1 MEKVQCYFLNKD
13 DAILFVRDDAI
24 TFVVEEAD
32 LELDCSFPID
42 TQKPISKGMK
52 IGFYDIDDKLVFYE
66 IRTVEEDAIS
76 MTTAIYAEHA
86 LIPEMLED
94 PITDIRA
101 SAATAS
107 EALAAVLSGTRW
119 QVRNSIDTQRASCRF
134 WYINRWEALKLIREK
149 WQIAFSFS
157 WEINGSEI
165 VSRYVDIISKEPVN
179 RGKRFDTLKDIS
191 ALKVH
196 YDDTET
202 CTALYGRGA
211 DEKTDTKD
219 QDEQGN
225 TYDHKI
231 SFASVVWSTQS
242 GDPANKPSGQQYVED
257 VQATAIYG
265 RSGRMRA
272 RFIDFS
278 NCTDPAELLR
288 LTWNALQLVNKP
300 KVTIKATVA
309 DLEKIWG
316 YKHEAVRLND
326 WGLVIADSTMT
337 QIETTVVDVKRDYIN
352 PQQTKI
358 TLGNKVITISD
369 IQAEYQ
375 AHTRKVEEE
384 ARRAGGAASAASEK
398 IDQTQQELRLEF
410 AGAQSAIYS
419 SLYMTAEELEIEFTS
434 GISDLHSQI
443 HVTAEELKTEFQKSE
458 SKIYS
463 SIRQTAEDLQV
474 EFGSVDSDLYSTI
487 HASAEALQTEFH
499 KSNSA
504 IYSTILQT
512 AQTLETEFGD
522 AVSDLHS
529 SISQTAESIQT
540 ELHTAQSAIYSYVVQ
555 TAEGM
560 EAEFGNSLSGAYAY
574 IAASADEIKTELHT
588 SQSSVYSSIRQTAEG
603 LQTEFGNTVSGVYAS
618 ISASASEL
626 KTEFSKADSKIY
638 GAIKTSADGIKAEFG
653 NALSGVY
660 SSISASADEIKSE
673 LHTSESSIYSEISQ
687 TASGVRMEFGNALSG
702 VYSSISSTASSLQSE
717 FHSADSSIYSKITQ
731 TKNTIET
738 ELHSTESSLR
748 SSIKQEAD
756 RISLVVEGTG
766 TGASVKSAA
775 IVGAITNS
783 GGYLTSSIKIDAD
796 QVFIGNETSTTV
808 IAGKCSLA
816 DVTADYIAG
825 KIATLSTLSVGAIS
839 ATGNIVSSGGV
850 VMAPYIYLGTTGST
864 KNVAN
869 AIWALRITQDGDTYK
884 LQSQSFGSSS
894 WSDVGTFSRA
904 TDLTGAWASGKFT
917 VNASPQGD
925 SYWTEIVQGSAT
937 RDGNAYTVPIVASD
951 SGSGGN
957 TYATGRSVYVDA
969 SQVYT
974 DGYDDGWDEARAKV
988 VPPAQAASG
997 EVTSF
1002 TFKAPSATK
1011 DEQQTYTFS
1020 IQKGAT
1026 PSGSGYASVALSGT
1040 VVGRISIGDWY
1051 TSGYNDGKPVSGT
1064 AGGRTSGVSALV
1076 HDFTITK
1083 GDGTTATLQINVSN
1097 IYATARTGYT
1107 YGTFTPASVT
1117 LQGSQDSVYVEASS
1131 GGTDYYQAD
1140 TAKTYYEAGTAE
1152 TYYDGDGGSFTVQG
1166 ESEVVYPGNGTSG
1179 YLRGSTVTVT
1189 KQGSS
1194 VSVHTL
1200 GTVHYYVRHASS
1212 ETPTTAWYTRQSS
1225 RPSSGQYNVE
1235 YQDGGSSTYY
1245 NAGSDVTY
1253 YKGDGSYVYG
1263 RGSSMTRYK
1272 AGTVTKY
1279 DRGNAVSVMPVGSS
1293 VSVTPVKA
1301 STKKNLLSTIRY
1313 KAGSTVTDTYYTKS

>member
-13 DAILFVRDDAI
+13 DDILFVRDDAI
-24 TFVVEEAD
+24 TFVAEEAD

-107 EALAAVLSGTRW
+107 EALSAVLSGTRW

-149 WQIAFSFS
+149 WQVAFSFS

-165 VSRYVDIISKEPVN
+165 VSRYVDIISKEPIN

-191 ALKVH
+191 SLKVH

-211 DEKTDTKD
+211 DEKTDEKD

-257 VQATAIYG
+257 VQATALYG

-272 RFIDFS
+272 QFIDFS

-419 SLYMTAEELEIEFTS
+419 SLYMTAEELEIEFTN

-529 SISQTAESIQT
+529 SISQTAESIR
-540 ELHTAQSAIYSYVVQ
+540 
-555 TAEGM
+555 
-560 EAEFGNSLSGAYAY
+560 
-574 IAASADEIKTELHT
+574 TELHT

-653 NALSGVY
+653 NALSGAY

-702 VYSSISSTASSLQSE
+702 VYSSISSTASSLESE
-717 FHSADSSIYSKITQ
+717 FHSADSSIYSKISQ
-731 TKNTIET
+731 TKSTIET
-738 ELHSTESSLR
+738 EIHSTESSLR
-748 SSIKQEAD
+748 SAIKQEAD

-766 TGASVKSAA
+766 ANAKVKKAA
-775 IVGAITNS
+775 IVAAVKDSN
-783 GGYLTSSIKIDAD
+783 GYLESTIKIDAD
-796 QVFIGNETSTTV
+796 KVYIGSEKSTTV
-808 IAGKCSLA
+808 IAGKCTLD
-816 DVTADYIAG
+816 DVTADYIGG
-825 KIATLSTLSVGAIS
+825 KIATLSTLNGIAGSF
-839 ATGNIVSSGGV
+839 TGNVSCSGLLAGQVYVGSGSGYRNISNPVMSV
-850 VMAPYIYLGTTGST
+850 VLTGPVDNVYTLTST
-864 KNVAN
+864 KS
-869 AIWALRITQDGDTYK
+869 DGTY
-884 LQSQSFGSSS
+884 SSYP
-894 WSDVGTFSRA
+894 FSRA
-904 TDLTGAWASGKFT
+904 TSLSGLWSGRNYT
-917 VNASPQGD
+917 VTADPQGN
-925 SYWTEIVQGSAT
+925 TKTGIVYNGLVPTGTVSKNGKNVKKT
-937 RDGNAYTVPIVASD
+937 FIVYSDDGNGDAD
-951 SGSGGN
+951 SIIMQHEVSI
-957 TYATGRSVYVDA
+957 DA
-969 SQVYT
+969 SSVYT
-974 DGYDDGWDEARAKV
+974 DGWDAARAKV
-988 VPPAQAASG
+988 VSPSAG
-997 EVTSF
+997 TGTSF
-1002 TFKAPSATK
+1002 DVKVPSATEG
-1011 DEQQTYTFS
+1011 EQQTFTFT

-1026 PSGSGYASVALSGT
+1026 PASSGYASVALSGT
-1040 VVGRISIGDWY
+1040 VVGRIAIGDWY
-1051 TSGYNDGKPVSGT
+1051 TAGYNDGKPVSGT

-1083 GDGTTATLQINVSN
+1083 GDGTTATLQINVSD
-1097 IYATARTGYT
+1097 IYATARNGYT
-1107 YGTFTPASVT
+1107 YGTFTPATVT
-1117 LQGSQDSVYVEASS
+1117 TQGTAHADITPIGTEYHYTYTHLYKAGSS
-1131 GGTDYYQAD
+1131 NTYYQAGSS
-1140 TAKTYYEAGTAE
+1140 KTYYNYGGTYSGYA
-1152 TYYDGDGGSFTVQG
+1152 GDGGYIVGRGDSVSVTPCGNAVKFKRHTK
-1166 ESEVVYPGNGTSG
+1166 SEVPTGTWYSINSSDYDLTYYVGGSSTTYYKGNGVSG
-1179 YLRGSTVTVT
+1179 YLRGSSISGY

-1194 VSVHTL
+1194 V
-1200 GTVHYYVRHASS
+1200 TVTEQGSAVTVT
-1212 ETPTTAWYTRQSS
+1212 EQ
-1225 RPSSGQYNVE
+1225 
-1235 YQDGGSSTYY
+1235 GSSQYAYVSDSDGSVVRYAAGTKVTGLY
-1245 NAGSDVTY
+1245 NAGTE
-1253 YKGDGSYVYG
+1253 
-1263 RGSSMTRYK
+1263 
-1272 AGTVTKY
+1272 
-1279 DRGNAVSVMPVGSS
+1279 VS
-1293 VSVTPVKA
+1293 
-1301 STKKNLLSTIRY
+1301 N
-1313 KAGSTVTDTYYTKS
+1313 TYYTKS

>member
-107 EALAAVLSGTRW
+107 EALSAVLSGTRW
-119 QVRNSIDTQRASCRF
+119 QVRNSIDTQRVSCRF

-149 WQIAFSFS
+149 WQIALSFS
-157 WEINGSEI
+157 WEIDGSQI
-165 VSRYVDIISKEPVN
+165 VSRYVDVISKEPIN

-211 DEKTDTKD
+211 DEKTDEKD

-272 RFIDFS
+272 QFIDFS

-419 SLYMTAEELEIEFTS
+419 FLYMTAEELEIEFTN

-443 HVTAEELKTEFQKSE
+443 HVTAEELKTE
-458 SKIYS
+458 
-463 SIRQTAEDLQV
+463 
-474 EFGSVDSDLYSTI
+474 
-487 HASAEALQTEFH
+487 
-499 KSNSA
+499 
-504 IYSTILQT
+504 
-512 AQTLETEFGD
+512 
-522 AVSDLHS
+522 
-529 SISQTAESIQT
+529 
-540 ELHTAQSAIYSYVVQ
+540 
-555 TAEGM
+555 
-560 EAEFGNSLSGAYAY
+560 
-574 IAASADEIKTELHT
+574 LHT
-588 SQSSVYSSIRQTAEG
+588 SQSSIYSSIQQTAEG

-702 VYSSISSTASSLQSE
+702 VYSSISSTASSLESE
-717 FHSADSSIYSKITQ
+717 FHSADSSIYSKISQ
-731 TKNTIET
+731 TKSTIET
-738 ELHSTESSLR
+738 EIHSTESSLR
-748 SSIKQEAD
+748 SAIKQEAD

-766 TGASVKSAA
+766 ANAKVKKAA
-775 IVGAITNS
+775 IVAAVKDSN
-783 GGYLTSSIKIDAD
+783 GYLESTIKIDAD
-796 QVFIGNETSTTV
+796 KVYIGSEKSTTV
-808 IAGKCSLA
+808 IAGKCALD
-816 DVTADYIAG
+816 DVTADYIGG
-825 KIATLSTLSVGAIS
+825 KIATLSVLRATVLQVDSIGASGAIS
-839 ATGNIVSSGGV
+839 SSGAITGATITASNNMFIDDV
-850 VMAPYIYLGTTGST
+850 AVGAAVYNVRISGPTNNVYTLQKQTITGSGW
-864 KNVAN
+864 V
-869 AIWALRITQDGDTYK
+869 DC
-884 LQSQSFGSSS
+884 
-894 WSDVGTFSRA
+894 GTFSRA
-904 TDLTGAWASGKFT
+904 TSLSGSWSGRNYT
-917 VNASPQGD
+917 VTATPQGD
-925 SYWTEIVQGSAT
+925 TKTGIVYNGLVPTGSVT
-937 RDGNAYTVPIVASD
+937 KSGKNVKKTFIVYSDDGNGDAD
-951 SGSGGN
+951 SIIMQHEVSI
-957 TYATGRSVYVDA
+957 DA
-969 SQVYT
+969 SSVYT
-974 DGYDDGWDEARAKV
+974 DGWDAARAKV
-988 VPPAQAASG
+988 VPPSAG
-997 EVTSF
+997 TDTSF
-1002 TFKAPSATK
+1002 TVKVPSETEG
-1011 DEQQTYTFS
+1011 EQQTYTFT
-1020 IQKGAT
+1020 IQKGQT
-1026 PSGSGYASVALSGT
+1026 PGSSGYASVSLSGT
-1040 VVGRISIGDWY
+1040 VVGRIAIGNWY
-1051 TSGYNDGKPVSGT
+1051 TAGYNDGKPVSGT

-1083 GDGTTATLQINVSN
+1083 GDGTTATLQINVSD
-1097 IYATARTGYT
+1097 IYATARSGYT
-1107 YGTFTPASVT
+1107 YGTFTRTALT
-1117 LQGSQDSVYVEASS
+1117 LRGSRISNAYHTVST
-1131 GGTDYYQAD
+1131 GGTVYYLPSSSEYVYDAGSYVVGRGTKETIKKGGNNVYFKRHGKSETPSKNFYTIETSSNYD
-1140 TAKTYYEAGTAE
+1140 IMYFVASNSNYSTYP
-1152 TYYDGDGGSFTVQG
+1152 GDGL
-1166 ESEVVYPGNGTSG
+1166 SG
-1179 YLRGSTVTVT
+1179 YLVTNGRSLIPVNTGSYLRL
-1189 KQGSS
+1189 SS
-1194 VSVHTL
+1194 VTAYESGDSYTSDNSP
-1200 GTVHYYVRHASS
+1200 YY
-1212 ETPTTAWYTRQSS
+1212 
-1225 RPSSGQYNVE
+1225 
-1235 YQDGGSSTYY
+1235 
-1245 NAGSDVTY
+1245 
-1253 YKGDGSYVYG
+1253 
-1263 RGSSMTRYK
+1263 
-1272 AGTVTKY
+1272 
-1279 DRGNAVSVMPVGSS
+1279 
-1293 VSVTPVKA
+1293 
-1301 STKKNLLSTIRY
+1301 I
-1313 KAGSTVTDTYYTKS
+1313 KS

>member
-107 EALAAVLSGTRW
+107 EALSAVLSGTRW
-119 QVRNSIDTQRASCRF
+119 QVRNFIDTQRASCRF

-149 WQIAFSFS
+149 WQVAFSFS

-165 VSRYVDIISKEPVN
+165 VSRYVDIISKEPIN

-191 ALKVH
+191 SLKVH

-211 DEKTDTKD
+211 DEKTDEKD

-257 VQATAIYG
+257 VQATALYG

-272 RFIDFS
+272 QFIEFS

-419 SLYMTAEELEIEFTS
+419 SLYMTAEELEIEFTN

-529 SISQTAESIQT
+529 SISQTAESIR
-540 ELHTAQSAIYSYVVQ
+540 
-555 TAEGM
+555 
-560 EAEFGNSLSGAYAY
+560 
-574 IAASADEIKTELHT
+574 TELHT

-702 VYSSISSTASSLQSE
+702 VYSSISSTASSLESE
-717 FHSADSSIYSKITQ
+717 FHSADSSIYSKISQ
-731 TKNTIET
+731 TKSTIET
-738 ELHSTESSLR
+738 EIHSTESSLR
-748 SSIKQEAD
+748 SAIKQEAD

-766 TGASVKSAA
+766 ANAKVKKAA
-775 IVGAITNS
+775 IVAAVKDSN
-783 GGYLTSSIKIDAD
+783 GYLESTIKIDAD
-796 QVFIGNETSTTV
+796 KVYIGSEKSTTV
-808 IAGKCSLA
+808 IAGKCTLD
-816 DVTADYIAG
+816 DVTADYIGG
-825 KIATLSTLSVGAIS
+825 KIATLSTLNGIAGSF
-839 ATGNIVSSGGV
+839 TGNVSCSGLLAGQVYVGSGSGYRNISNPVMSV
-850 VMAPYIYLGTTGST
+850 VLTGPVDNVYTLTST
-864 KNVAN
+864 KS
-869 AIWALRITQDGDTYK
+869 DGTY
-884 LQSQSFGSSS
+884 SSYP
-894 WSDVGTFSRA
+894 FSRA
-904 TDLTGAWASGKFT
+904 TSLSGSWSGRNYT
-917 VNASPQGD
+917 VTADPQGN
-925 SYWTEIVQGSAT
+925 TKTGIVYNGLVPTGTVSKNGKNVKKT
-937 RDGNAYTVPIVASD
+937 FIVYSDDGNGDAD
-951 SGSGGN
+951 SIIMQHEVSI
-957 TYATGRSVYVDA
+957 DA
-969 SQVYT
+969 SSVYT
-974 DGYDDGWDEARAKV
+974 DGWDAARAKV
-988 VPPAQAASG
+988 VSPSAG
-997 EVTSF
+997 TGTSF
-1002 TFKAPSATK
+1002 DVKVPSATEG
-1011 DEQQTYTFS
+1011 EQQTFTFT

-1026 PSGSGYASVALSGT
+1026 PASSGYASVALSGT
-1040 VVGRISIGDWY
+1040 VVGRIAIGDWY
-1051 TSGYNDGKPVSGT
+1051 TAGYNDGKPVSGT

-1083 GDGTTATLQINVSN
+1083 GDGTTATLQINVSD
-1097 IYATARTGYT
+1097 IYATARSGYT
-1107 YGTFTPASVT
+1107 KGTFTQATVT
-1117 LQGSQDSVYVEASS
+1117 PQGNQDNVFVEASS
-1131 GGTDYYQAD
+1131 GGYDYYQAD
-1140 TAKTYYEAGTAE
+1140 AQATYYEAGDDE
-1152 TYYDGDGGSFTVQG
+1152 TYYEGNGGSFTVQG

-1263 RGSSMTRYK
+1263 RGTAMTRYK

-1279 DRGNAVSVMPVGSS
+1279 ARGDTVSVTKLGNAVSV
-1293 VSVTPVKA
+1293 TPIKT
-1301 STKKNLLSTIRY
+1301 STKKHLLSTVRY
-1313 KAGSTVTDTYYTKS
+1313 KAGTPDSTTYYTKS

>member
-1 MEKVQCYFLNKD
+1 MEKVQCYFLDKD
-13 DAILFVRDDAI
+13 DAILFVRDDAVS
-24 TFVVEEAD
+24 FVVEEAD
-32 LELDCSFPID
+32 LELNCSFPID

-101 SAATAS
+101 SAVTAS

-119 QVRNSIDTQRASCRF
+119 QVRNAIETDRASCRF

-149 WQIAFSFS
+149 WKVAFSFS
-157 WEINGSEI
+157 WEIDGSQI
-165 VSRYVDIISKEPVN
+165 VSRYVDIISKEPIN

-211 DEKTDTKD
+211 DEKTDEKD

-384 ARRAGGAASAASEK
+384 ARRAGGAASAASDK
-398 IDQTQQELRLEF
+398 IDQTEQQLLLEF

-419 SLYMTAEELEIEFTS
+419 SLFMTADELRIEFID
-434 GISDLHSQI
+434 GVSDLHSLI
-443 HVTAEELKTEFQKSE
+443 HVTAEELYTEFQKSE

-463 SIRQTAEDLQV
+463 SIRQTAEDLQI
-474 EFGSVDSDLYSTI
+474 EFGSTASDLYSNI
-487 HASAEALQTEFH
+487 LISAESLQTEFH
-499 KSNSA
+499 TAQSA
-504 IYSTILQT
+504 IYSTIVQT
-512 AQTLETEFGD
+512 ADTLETEFGS

-560 EAEFGNSLSGAYAY
+560 EAEFGNSMSGAYAY
-574 IAASADEIKTELHT
+574 IAASADEIRTELHT
-588 SQSSVYSSIRQTAEG
+588 SQSSVYSSIQQTAEG

-638 GAIKTSADGIKAEFG
+638 GAIKTSADGITAEFG

-717 FHSADSSIYSKITQ
+717 FYSADSSIYSKITQ

-766 TGASVKSAA
+766 ANAKVKKAA
-775 IVGAITNS
+775 IVAAVKDSN
-783 GGYLTSSIKIDAD
+783 GYLESTIKIDAD
-796 QVFIGNETSTTV
+796 KVYIGSEKSTTV
-808 IAGKCSLA
+808 IAGKCTLD
-816 DVTADYIAG
+816 DVTADYIGG
-825 KIATLSTLSVGAIS
+825 KIATLSTLNGIAGSF
-839 ATGNIVSSGGV
+839 TGNVSCSGLLAGQVYVGSGSGYRNISNPVMSV
-850 VMAPYIYLGTTGST
+850 VLTGPVDNVYTLTSTRSDGT
-864 KNVAN
+864 
-869 AIWALRITQDGDTYK
+869 Y
-884 LQSQSFGSSS
+884 SSYP
-894 WSDVGTFSRA
+894 FSRA
-904 TDLTGAWASGKFT
+904 TTLTGAWSSGKFT

-988 VPPAQAASG
+988 DPPAQAASG

-1026 PSGSGYASVALSGT
+1026 PSASGYASVTLSGT
-1040 VVGRISIGDWY
+1040 VVGRISIGNWY

-1083 GDGTTATLQINVSN
+1083 GDGTTATLQINVSD
-1097 IYATARTGYT
+1097 IYATARNGYT
-1107 YGTFTPASVT
+1107 YGTFTPATVT
-1117 LQGSQDSVYVEASS
+1117 TQGTAHADITPIGTEYHYTYTHLYKAGSS
-1131 GGTDYYQAD
+1131 NTYYQAGSN
-1140 TAKTYYEAGTAE
+1140 KTYYNYGGTYSGYA
-1152 TYYDGDGGSFTVQG
+1152 GDGGYIVGRGDSVSVTPCGNAVRFKRHTS
-1166 ESEVVYPGNGTSG
+1166 SETPTGTWYSIVSSNYDLTYYVGGSSTTYYKGNGVSG
-1179 YLRGSTVTVT
+1179 YLRGNSISGY

-1194 VSVHTL
+1194 VTVTEQGSAVTVTEQGSSQYAYVSDSD
-1200 GTVHYYVRHASS
+1200 GTVVRYAAG
-1212 ETPTTAWYTRQSS
+1212 TKVT
-1225 RPSSGQYNVE
+1225 GL
-1235 YQDGGSSTYY
+1235 Y
-1245 NAGSDVTY
+1245 NAGTE
-1253 YKGDGSYVYG
+1253 
-1263 RGSSMTRYK
+1263 
-1272 AGTVTKY
+1272 
-1279 DRGNAVSVMPVGSS
+1279 VS
-1293 VSVTPVKA
+1293 
-1301 STKKNLLSTIRY
+1301 N
-1313 KAGSTVTDTYYTKS
+1313 TYYTKS

>member
-13 DAILFVRDDAI
+13 DAILFVRDDAVS
-24 TFVVEEAD
+24 FVVEEAD

-42 TQKPISKGMK
+42 TQKPIRKGMK

-107 EALAAVLSGTRW
+107 EALSAVLSGTRW

-149 WQIAFSFS
+149 WNVAFSFS
-157 WEINGSEI
+157 WEIDGSQI
-165 VSRYVDIISKEPVN
+165 VSRYVDIISKEPIN

-191 ALKVH
+191 ALKVA

-211 DEKTDTKD
+211 DEKTDEKD

-257 VQATAIYG
+257 VQATALYG

-272 RFIDFS
+272 QFIEFS

-288 LTWNALQLVNKP
+288 LTWNALQLVNKS

-419 SLYMTAEELEIEFTS
+419 SLYMTAEELEIEFTN

-529 SISQTAESIQT
+529 SISQTAESIR
-540 ELHTAQSAIYSYVVQ
+540 
-555 TAEGM
+555 
-560 EAEFGNSLSGAYAY
+560 
-574 IAASADEIKTELHT
+574 TELHT

-702 VYSSISSTASSLQSE
+702 VYSSISSTASSLESE
-717 FHSADSSIYSKITQ
+717 FHSADSSIYSKISQ
-731 TKNTIET
+731 TKSTIET
-738 ELHSTESSLR
+738 EIHSTESSLR
-748 SSIKQEAD
+748 SAIKQEAD

-766 TGASVKSAA
+766 ANAKVKKAA
-775 IVGAITNS
+775 IVAAVKDSN
-783 GGYLTSSIKIDAD
+783 GYLESTIKIDAD
-796 QVFIGNETSTTV
+796 KVYIGSEKSTTV
-808 IAGKCSLA
+808 IAGKCTLD
-816 DVTADYIAG
+816 DVTADYIGG
-825 KIATLSTLSVGAIS
+825 KIATLSTLNGIAGSF
-839 ATGNIVSSGGV
+839 TGNVSCSGLLAGQVYVGSGSGYRNISNPVMSV
-850 VMAPYIYLGTTGST
+850 VLTGPVDNVYTLTST
-864 KNVAN
+864 KS
-869 AIWALRITQDGDTYK
+869 DGTY
-884 LQSQSFGSSS
+884 SSYP
-894 WSDVGTFSRA
+894 FSRA
-904 TDLTGAWASGKFT
+904 TSLSGSWSGRNYT
-917 VNASPQGD
+917 VTADPQGN
-925 SYWTEIVQGSAT
+925 TKTGIVYNGLVPTGTVSKNGKNVKKT
-937 RDGNAYTVPIVASD
+937 FIVYSDDGNGDAD
-951 SGSGGN
+951 SIIMQHEVSI
-957 TYATGRSVYVDA
+957 DA
-969 SQVYT
+969 SSVYT
-974 DGYDDGWDEARAKV
+974 DGWDAARAKV
-988 VPPAQAASG
+988 VSPSAG
-997 EVTSF
+997 TGTSF
-1002 TFKAPSATK
+1002 DVKVPSATEG
-1011 DEQQTYTFS
+1011 EQQTFT
-1020 IQKGAT
+1020 
-1026 PSGSGYASVALSGT
+1026 
-1040 VVGRISIGDWY
+1040 
-1051 TSGYNDGKPVSGT
+1051 
-1064 AGGRTSGVSALV
+1064 
-1076 HDFTITK
+1076 FTI
-1083 GDGTTATLQINVSN
+1083 
-1097 IYATARTGYT
+1097 
-1107 YGTFTPASVT
+1107 
-1117 LQGSQDSVYVEASS
+1117 
-1131 GGTDYYQAD
+1131 
-1140 TAKTYYEAGTAE
+1140 
-1152 TYYDGDGGSFTVQG
+1152 
-1166 ESEVVYPGNGTSG
+1166 
-1179 YLRGSTVTVT
+1179 
-1189 KQGSS
+1189 
-1194 VSVHTL
+1194 
-1200 GTVHYYVRHASS
+1200 
-1212 ETPTTAWYTRQSS
+1212 QSC
-1225 RPSSGQYNVE
+1225 
-1235 YQDGGSSTYY
+1235 
-1245 NAGSDVTY
+1245 
-1253 YKGDGSYVYG
+1253 
-1263 RGSSMTRYK
+1263 
-1272 AGTVTKY
+1272 
-1279 DRGNAVSVMPVGSS
+1279 
-1293 VSVTPVKA
+1293 
-1301 STKKNLLSTIRY
+1301 
-1313 KAGSTVTDTYYTKS
+1313 

>member
-1 MEKVQCYFLNKD
+1 MEKVQCYFLDKD
-13 DAILFVRDDAI
+13 DAILFVRDDAVS
-24 TFVVEEAD
+24 FVVEEAD

-107 EALAAVLSGTRW
+107 EALSAVLSGTRW
-119 QVRNSIDTQRASCRF
+119 QVRNSIDTQRLSCRF
-134 WYINRWEALKLIREK
+134 WYINHWEALKLIREK
-149 WQIAFSFS
+149 WQVAFSFS

-165 VSRYVDIISKEPVN
+165 VNRYVDIISKEPIN

-191 ALKVH
+191 SLKVH

-202 CTALYGRGA
+202 CTALCGRGA
-211 DEKTDTKD
+211 DEKTDEKD

-257 VQATAIYG
+257 VQATALYG

-272 RFIDFS
+272 QFIEFS

-419 SLYMTAEELEIEFTS
+419 SLYMTAEELEIEFAN

-499 KSNSA
+499 KSNST

-512 AQTLETEFGD
+512 AQTLETEFGN

-574 IAASADEIKTELHT
+574 IA
-588 SQSSVYSSIRQTAEG
+588 
-603 LQTEFGNTVSGVYAS
+603 
-618 ISASASEL
+618 
-626 KTEFSKADSKIY
+626 
-638 GAIKTSADGIKAEFG
+638 
-653 NALSGVY
+653 
-660 SSISASADEIKSE
+660 ASADEIKSE

-717 FHSADSSIYSKITQ
+717 FHSADSSIYSKISQ
-731 TKNTIET
+731 TKSTIET
-738 ELHSTESSLR
+738 EIHSTESSLR

-766 TGASVKSAA
+766 ANAKVKKAA
-775 IVGAITNS
+775 IVAAVKDSN
-783 GGYLTSSIKIDAD
+783 GYLESTIKIDAD
-796 QVFIGNETSTTV
+796 KVYIGSEKSTTV
-808 IAGKCSLA
+808 IAGKCTLD
-816 DVTADYIAG
+816 DVTADYIGG
-825 KIATLSTLSVGAIS
+825 KIATLSTLNGIAGSF
-839 ATGNIVSSGGV
+839 TGNVSCSGLLAGQVYVGSGSGYRNISNPVMSV
-850 VMAPYIYLGTTGST
+850 VLTGPVDNVYTLTST
-864 KNVAN
+864 KS
-869 AIWALRITQDGDTYK
+869 DGTY
-884 LQSQSFGSSS
+884 SSYP
-894 WSDVGTFSRA
+894 FSRA
-904 TDLTGAWASGKFT
+904 TSLSGSWSGRNYT
-917 VNASPQGD
+917 VTADPQGN
-925 SYWTEIVQGSAT
+925 TKTGIVYNGLVPTGTVSKNGKNVKKT
-937 RDGNAYTVPIVASD
+937 FIVYSDDGNGDAD
-951 SGSGGN
+951 SIIMQHEVSI
-957 TYATGRSVYVDA
+957 DA
-969 SQVYT
+969 SSVYT
-974 DGYDDGWDEARAKV
+974 DGWDAARAKV
-988 VPPAQAASG
+988 VSPSAG
-997 EVTSF
+997 TGTSF
-1002 TFKAPSATK
+1002 DVKVPSATEG
-1011 DEQQTYTFS
+1011 EQQTFTFT

-1026 PSGSGYASVALSGT
+1026 PASSGYASVALSGT
-1040 VVGRISIGDWY
+1040 VVGRIAIGDWY
-1051 TSGYNDGKPVSGT
+1051 TAGYNDGKPVSGT
-1064 AGGRTSGVSALV
+1064 AGGRTSGVTALV

-1083 GDGTTATLQINVSN
+1083 GDGTTATLQINVSD
-1097 IYATARTGYT
+1097 IYATARSGYT
-1107 YGTFTPASVT
+1107 KGTFTQATVT
-1117 LQGSQDSVYVEASS
+1117 PQGNQDNVFVEASS
-1131 GGTDYYQAD
+1131 GGYDYYQAD
-1140 TAKTYYEAGTAE
+1140 AQATYYEAGDDE
-1152 TYYDGDGGSFTVQG
+1152 TYYEGNGGSFTVQG

-1189 KQGSS
+1189 KQGSP

-1263 RGSSMTRYK
+1263 RGTAMTRYK

-1279 DRGNAVSVMPVGSS
+1279 ARGDTVSVTKLGNAVSV
-1293 VSVTPVKA
+1293 TPIKT
-1301 STKKNLLSTIRY
+1301 STKKHLLSTVRY
-1313 KAGSTVTDTYYTKS
+1313 KAGTPDSTTYYTKS

>member
-107 EALAAVLSGTRW
+107 EALSAVLSGTRW

-149 WQIAFSFS
+149 WQVAFSFS

-165 VSRYVDIISKEPVN
+165 VSRYVDIISKEPIN

-191 ALKVH
+191 SLKVH

-211 DEKTDTKD
+211 DEKTDEKD

-257 VQATAIYG
+257 VQATALYG

-272 RFIDFS
+272 QFIEFS

-419 SLYMTAEELEIEFTS
+419 SLYMTAEELEIEFTN

-499 KSNSA
+499 
-504 IYSTILQT
+504 
-512 AQTLETEFGD
+512 
-522 AVSDLHS
+522 
-529 SISQTAESIQT
+529 
-540 ELHTAQSAIYSYVVQ
+540 TAQSAIYSYVLQ

-588 SQSSVYSSIRQTAEG
+588 SQSSVYSSIQQTAEG

-702 VYSSISSTASSLQSE
+702 VYSSISSTASSLESE
-717 FHSADSSIYSKITQ
+717 FHSADSSIYSKISQ
-731 TKNTIET
+731 TKSTIET
-738 ELHSTESSLR
+738 EIHSTESSLR

-766 TGASVKSAA
+766 ANAKVKKAA
-775 IVGAITNS
+775 IVAAVKDSN
-783 GGYLTSSIKIDAD
+783 GYLESTIKIDAD
-796 QVFIGNETSTTV
+796 KVYIGSEKSTTV
-808 IAGKCSLA
+808 IAGKCTLD
-816 DVTADYIAG
+816 DVTADYIGG
-825 KIATLSTLSVGAIS
+825 KIATLSTLNGIAGSFSGNVSCSGLLAGQVYVGSGSGYRNISNPVMSVVL
-839 ATGNIVSSGGV
+839 TGPVDNV
-850 VMAPYIYLGTTGST
+850 YTLTST
-864 KNVAN
+864 KS
-869 AIWALRITQDGDTYK
+869 DGTY
-884 LQSQSFGSSS
+884 SSYP
-894 WSDVGTFSRA
+894 FSRA
-904 TDLTGAWASGKFT
+904 TSLSGSWSGRNYT
-917 VNASPQGD
+917 VTADPQGN
-925 SYWTEIVQGSAT
+925 TKTGIVYNGLVPTGTVSKNGKNVKKT
-937 RDGNAYTVPIVASD
+937 FIVYSDDGNGDAD
-951 SGSGGN
+951 SIIMQHEVSI
-957 TYATGRSVYVDA
+957 DA
-969 SQVYT
+969 SSVYT
-974 DGYDDGWDEARAKV
+974 DGWDAARAKV
-988 VPPAQAASG
+988 VSPSAG
-997 EVTSF
+997 TGTSF
-1002 TFKAPSATK
+1002 DVKVPSATEG
-1011 DEQQTYTFS
+1011 EQQTFTFT

-1026 PSGSGYASVALSGT
+1026 PASSGYASVALSGT
-1040 VVGRISIGDWY
+1040 VVGRIAIGDWY
-1051 TSGYNDGKPVSGT
+1051 TAGYNDGKPVSGT

-1083 GDGTTATLQINVSN
+1083 GDGTTATLQINVSD
-1097 IYATARTGYT
+1097 IYATARNGYT
-1107 YGTFTPASVT
+1107 YGTFTQATVT
-1117 LQGSQDSVYVEASS
+1117 LQGNPDSVFIEASS
-1131 GGTDYYQAD
+1131 GGYDYYQKDSDA
-1140 TAKTYYEAGTAE
+1140 TYYQAGTGE
-1152 TYYDGDGGSFTVQG
+1152 SYYDGNGGEFTVQG
-1166 ESEVVYPGNGTSG
+1166 EPETVYPGNGTSG
-1179 YLRGSTVTVT
+1179 YLRGGTVTVT

-1212 ETPTTAWYTRQSS
+1212 ETPTTAWYTRQTS

-1263 RGSSMTRYK
+1263 RGTSMTRYK
-1272 AGTVTKY
+1272 AGTVTKH
-1279 DRGNAVSVMPVGSS
+1279 DRGNAVT
-1293 VSVTPVKA
+1293 VTPVGATVTVTPIKT
-1301 STKKNLLSTIRY
+1301 STKKHLLATTRY
-1313 KAGSTVTDTYYTKS
+1313 KAGSSDSTTYYTKS

>member
-24 TFVVEEAD
+24 TFVAEEAD

-42 TQKPISKGMK
+42 TQKPIQKGMK
-52 IGFYDIDDKLVFYE
+52 IGFYDIDNKLVFYE

-107 EALAAVLSGTRW
+107 EALSAVLSGTRW
-119 QVRNSIDTQRASCRF
+119 QVRNSIDTQRVSCRF

-149 WQIAFSFS
+149 WNVAFSFS
-157 WEINGSEI
+157 WEIDGSQI

-191 ALKVH
+191 ALKVA

-211 DEKTDTKD
+211 DEKTDEKD

-316 YKHEAVRLND
+316 YKPEAVRLND

-384 ARRAGGAASAASEK
+384 AHRAGGAASAASEK

-419 SLYMTAEELEIEFTS
+419 SLYMTAEELEIEFTN

-499 KSNSA
+499 TANSA
-504 IYSTILQT
+504 IYSTIQQT

-574 IAASADEIKTELHT
+574 IAASADEIK
-588 SQSSVYSSIRQTAEG
+588 
-603 LQTEFGNTVSGVYAS
+603 
-618 ISASASEL
+618 
-626 KTEFSKADSKIY
+626 
-638 GAIKTSADGIKAEFG
+638 
-653 NALSGVY
+653 
-660 SSISASADEIKSE
+660 SE

-717 FHSADSSIYSKITQ
+717 FHSADSSIYSKISQ
-731 TKNTIET
+731 TKSTIET
-738 ELHSTESSLR
+738 EIHSTESSLR

-756 RISLVVEGTG
+756 RIGLVVEGTG
-766 TGASVKSAA
+766 ANAKVKKAA
-775 IVGAITNS
+775 IVAAVKDSN
-783 GGYLTSSIKIDAD
+783 GYLESTIKIDAD
-796 QVFIGNETSTTV
+796 KVYIGSEKSTTV
-808 IAGKCSLA
+808 IAGKCTLD
-816 DVTADYIAG
+816 DVTADYIGG
-825 KIATLSTLSVGAIS
+825 KIATLSTLNGIAGSF
-839 ATGNIVSSGGV
+839 TGNLSCSGLLAGQVYVGSGSGYRNISNPVMSV
-850 VMAPYIYLGTTGST
+850 VLTGPVDNVYTLTST
-864 KNVAN
+864 KS
-869 AIWALRITQDGDTYK
+869 DGTY
-884 LQSQSFGSSS
+884 SSYP
-894 WSDVGTFSRA
+894 FSRA
-904 TDLTGAWASGKFT
+904 TSLSGSWSGRNYT
-917 VNASPQGD
+917 VTADPQGN
-925 SYWTEIVQGSAT
+925 TKTGIVYNGLVPTGTVSKNGKDVKKT
-937 RDGNAYTVPIVASD
+937 FIVYSDDGNGDAD
-951 SGSGGN
+951 SIIMQHEVSI
-957 TYATGRSVYVDA
+957 DA
-969 SQVYT
+969 SSVYT
-974 DGYDDGWDEARAKV
+974 DGYTDGWDAARAKV
-988 VPPAQAASG
+988 VLPAQAGSG

-1002 TFKAPSATK
+1002 VFKAPSATEG
-1011 DEQQTYTFS
+1011 EQQTYTFT
-1020 IQKGAT
+1020 IQKGQT
-1026 PSGSGYASVALSGT
+1026 PGSSGYASVALSGT
-1040 VVGRISIGDWY
+1040 VVGRISIGNWY
-1051 TSGYNDGKPVSGT
+1051 TAGYNDGKPVSGT

-1083 GDGTTATLQINVSN
+1083 GDGTTATLQINVSD
-1097 IYATARTGYT
+1097 IYATARNGYT
-1107 YGTFTPASVT
+1107 YGTFTPATVT
-1117 LQGSQDSVYVEASS
+1117 TQGTAHEEITPIGTEYHYTYTHLYKAGSS
-1131 GGTDYYQAD
+1131 NTYYQAGSN
-1140 TAKTYYEAGTAE
+1140 KTYYNYGGTYSGYA
-1152 TYYDGDGGSFTVQG
+1152 GDGGYIVGRGDSVSVTPCGNAVRFKRHTK
-1166 ESEVVYPGNGTSG
+1166 SEVPTGTWYSINSSDYDLTYYVGGSSTTYYKGNGVSG
-1179 YLRGSTVTVT
+1179 YLRGSSISGY

-1194 VSVHTL
+1194 VTVTEQGSAVTVTEQGASQYAYVSDSDGSVVRYAA
-1200 GTVHYYVRHASS
+1200 GTKV
-1212 ETPTTAWYTRQSS
+1212 T
-1225 RPSSGQYNVE
+1225 GL
-1235 YQDGGSSTYY
+1235 Y
-1245 NAGSDVTY
+1245 NAGTE
-1253 YKGDGSYVYG
+1253 
-1263 RGSSMTRYK
+1263 
-1272 AGTVTKY
+1272 
-1279 DRGNAVSVMPVGSS
+1279 VS
-1293 VSVTPVKA
+1293 
-1301 STKKNLLSTIRY
+1301 N
-1313 KAGSTVTDTYYTKS
+1313 TYYTKS

>member
-1 MEKVQCYFLNKD
+1 MEKVQCYFLDKD

-119 QVRNSIDTQRASCRF
+119 QVRNSIDTQRVSCRF

-149 WQIAFSFS
+149 WNVAFSFS

-165 VSRYVDIISKEPVN
+165 VSRYVDIISKEPIN

-257 VQATAIYG
+257 VQATALYG

-272 RFIDFS
+272 QFIEFS

-419 SLYMTAEELEIEFTS
+419 SLYMTAEELEIEFTN

-560 EAEFGNSLSGAYAY
+560 EAEFGN
-574 IAASADEIKTELHT
+574 
-588 SQSSVYSSIRQTAEG
+588 
-603 LQTEFGNTVSGVYAS
+603 TVSGVYAS

-702 VYSSISSTASSLQSE
+702 VYSSISSTASSLESE
-717 FHSADSSIYSKITQ
+717 FHSADSSIYSKISQ

-796 QVFIGNETSTTV
+796 QVFIGSETSTTV
-808 IAGKCSLA
+808 IAGKCSLD

-951 SGSGGN
+951 SSSGGN

-974 DGYDDGWDEARAKV
+974 DGHTQGYTDGWDAARAKV
-988 VPPAQAASG
+988 VPPSAG
-997 EVTSF
+997 TGTSF
-1002 TFKAPSATK
+1002 DVKVPSATE
-1011 DEQQTYTFS
+1011 DEQQTYTFT

-1026 PSGSGYASVALSGT
+1026 PSASGYASVALSGT
-1040 VVGRISIGDWY
+1040 VVGRIAIGDWYTAGETAGQTAGY

-1083 GDGTTATLQINVSN
+1083 GDGTTATLQINVSS

-1107 YGTFTPASVT
+1107 YGTYTPASVT

-1140 TAKTYYEAGTAE
+1140 TAATYYNAGTAE

-1166 ESEVVYPGNGTSG
+1166 EAETVYPGNGTSG
-1179 YLRGSTVTVT
+1179 YLRGNTVTVT

-1225 RPSSGQYNVE
+1225 RPTSGQYNVE

-1272 AGTVTKY
+1272 AGTVTKT
-1279 DRGNAVSVMPVGSS
+1279 DRGNSVSVTPIGSS
-1293 VSVTPVKA
+1293 VSVTPIKT

-1313 KAGSTVTDTYYTKS
+1313 KAGTTVSDTYYTKS

>member
-1 MEKVQCYFLNKD
+1 MEKVQCYFLDKD
-13 DAILFVRDDAI
+13 DAILFVRDDAVS
-24 TFVVEEAD
+24 FVVEEAD

-149 WQIAFSFS
+149 WNVAFSFS
-157 WEINGSEI
+157 WEIDGSQI

-191 ALKVH
+191 ALKVA

-211 DEKTDTKD
+211 DEKTDEKD

-257 VQATAIYG
+257 VQATALYG

-316 YKHEAVRLND
+316 YKHEAVRMND

-419 SLYMTAEELEIEFTS
+419 SLFMTAEELEIEFTN
-434 GISDLHSQI
+434 GLSDLHSQI

-499 KSNSA
+499 KANSA

-512 AQTLETEFGD
+512 AETLETEFGN
-522 AVSDLHS
+522 AASDLHS
-529 SISQTAESIQT
+529 SISQTAESIQM

-555 TAEGM
+555 TASGM

-574 IAASADEIKTELHT
+574 IAASAEEIKT
-588 SQSSVYSSIRQTAEG
+588 
-603 LQTEFGNTVSGVYAS
+603 
-618 ISASASEL
+618 
-626 KTEFSKADSKIY
+626 
-638 GAIKTSADGIKAEFG
+638 
-653 NALSGVY
+653 
-660 SSISASADEIKSE
+660 E

-687 TASGVRMEFGNALSG
+687 TASGFRIEFGNALSG
-702 VYSSISSTASSLQSE
+702 VYSSISSTASSLESE
-717 FHSADSSIYSKITQ
+717 FHSANSSIYSKISQ
-731 TKNTIET
+731 TKSIIET
-738 ELHSTESSLR
+738 EIHSTESSLR
-748 SSIKQEAD
+748 SAIKQEAD

-766 TGASVKSAA
+766 TNAKVKKAA
-775 IVGAITNS
+775 IVAAVTDSN
-783 GGYLTSSIKIDAD
+783 GYLESTIKIDAD
-796 QVFIGNETSTTV
+796 KVYIGSEKSTTA
-808 IAGKCSLA
+808 IAGKCTLD
-816 DVTADYIAG
+816 DVTADYISG
-825 KIATLSTLSVGAIS
+825 KIATLSVLNVASVS
-839 ATGNIVSSGGV
+839 ATGNIYTSNGY
-850 VMAPYIYLGTTGST
+850 VMAPTIYLGSVGS
-864 KNVAN
+864 AN
-869 AIWALRITQDGDTYK
+869 SLANSIYALRIDLSGDTYTLK
-884 LQSQSFGSSS
+884 KQSYGNSS
-894 WSDVGTFSRA
+894 WVDVGTFSRA
-904 TDLTGAWASGKFT
+904 TTLSGAWSSGKFT
-917 VNASPQGD
+917 VNASPQGE
-925 SYWTEIVQGSAT
+925 SYWTDLVQGTASW
-937 RDGNAYTVPIVASD
+937 DGNQCTVPINAID
-951 SGSGGN
+951 STSGGN
-957 TYATGRSVYVDA
+957 AYATGRNIVINASSVY
-969 SQVYT
+969 T
-974 DGYDDGWDEARAKV
+974 N
-988 VPPAQAASG
+988 
-997 EVTSF
+997 
-1002 TFKAPSATK
+1002 
-1011 DEQQTYTFS
+1011 
-1020 IQKGAT
+1020 
-1026 PSGSGYASVALSGT
+1026 
-1040 VVGRISIGDWY
+1040 
-1051 TSGYNDGKPVSGT
+1051 GYNDGKPVSGT
-1064 AGGRTSGVSALV
+1064 AGSRHGSGYSW
-1076 HDFTITK
+1076 DFVITK
-1083 GDGTTATLQINVSN
+1083 GDNTTATLTIDCTS
-1097 IYATARTGYT
+1097 IYANARSGYT
-1107 YGTFTPASVT
+1107 LGTFTKATVIP
-1117 LQGSQDSVYVEASS
+1117 QGSQDSVYVEATS
-1131 GGTDYYQAD
+1131 GGDDYYQAD
-1140 TAKTYYEAGTAE
+1140 TAQTYYESGEAE
-1152 TYYDGDGGSFTVQG
+1152 TYYKGNGGSFTVQG
-1166 ESEVVYPGNGTSG
+1166 DSETVYPGTGTSG
-1179 YLRGSTVTVT
+1179 YLRGDSVTVT

-1194 VSVHTL
+1194 VTVYPR
-1200 GTVHYYVRHASS
+1200 GTVHYYIRHAKTD
-1212 ETPTTAWYTRQSS
+1212 TPTGAWYERTTSK
-1225 RPSSGQYNVE
+1225 PSGVTYNTE
-1235 YQDGGSSTYY
+1235 YGDGGSATYY

-1253 YKGDGSYVYG
+1253 YKGNGSYVYG
-1263 RGSSMTRYK
+1263 RGTAMTRYK

-1279 DRGNAVSVMPVGSS
+1279 ARGDS
-1293 VSVTPVKA
+1293 VSVTPIGDSVSVTPIKT
-1301 STKKNLLSTIRY
+1301 STKKHLLSTIRY
-1313 KAGSTVTDTYYTKS
+1313 KAGTPDSSTYYTKS

>member
-42 TQKPISKGMK
+42 TQKPIQKGMK

-107 EALAAVLSGTRW
+107 EALSAVLSGTRW
-119 QVRNSIDTQRASCRF
+119 QVRNSIDTQRLSCRF

-149 WQIAFSFS
+149 WQVAFSFS

-165 VSRYVDIISKEPVN
+165 VNRYVDIISKEPIN

-191 ALKVH
+191 SLKVH

-211 DEKTDTKD
+211 DEKTDEKD

-257 VQATAIYG
+257 VQATALYG

-272 RFIDFS
+272 QFIEFS

-419 SLYMTAEELEIEFTS
+419 SLYMTAEELEIEFTN

-499 KSNSA
+499 KSNST

-555 TAEGM
+555 TAKGM

-574 IAASADEIKTELHT
+574 IAASAEEIRTELHT

-702 VYSSISSTASSLQSE
+702 VYSSISSTASSLESE
-717 FHSADSSIYSKITQ
+717 FHSADSSIYSKISQ
-731 TKNTIET
+731 TKSTIET
-738 ELHSTESSLR
+738 EIHSTESSLR
-748 SSIKQEAD
+748 SAIKQEAD

-766 TGASVKSAA
+766 ANAKVKKAA
-775 IVGAITNS
+775 IIAAVKDSN
-783 GGYLTSSIKIDAD
+783 GYLESTIKIDAD
-796 QVFIGNETSTTV
+796 KVYIGSEKSTTV
-808 IAGKCSLA
+808 IAGKCTLD
-816 DVTADYIAG
+816 DVTADYIGG
-825 KIATLSTLSVGAIS
+825 KIATLSTLNGIAGSFSGNLSCSGLLAGQVYVGSGSGYRNISNPVMSVVL
-839 ATGNIVSSGGV
+839 TGPVDNV
-850 VMAPYIYLGTTGST
+850 YTLTST
-864 KNVAN
+864 KS
-869 AIWALRITQDGDTYK
+869 DGTY
-884 LQSQSFGSSS
+884 SSYP
-894 WSDVGTFSRA
+894 FSRA
-904 TDLTGAWASGKFT
+904 TSLSGSWSGRNYT
-917 VNASPQGD
+917 VTADPQGN
-925 SYWTEIVQGSAT
+925 TKTGIVYNGLVPTGTVSKNGKNVKKT
-937 RDGNAYTVPIVASD
+937 FIVYSDDGNGDAD
-951 SGSGGN
+951 SIIMQHEVSI
-957 TYATGRSVYVDA
+957 DA
-969 SQVYT
+969 SSVYT
-974 DGYDDGWDEARAKV
+974 DGWDAARAKV
-988 VPPAQAASG
+988 VSPSAG
-997 EVTSF
+997 TGTSF
-1002 TFKAPSATK
+1002 DVKVPSATEG
-1011 DEQQTYTFS
+1011 EQQTFTFT

-1026 PSGSGYASVALSGT
+1026 PASSGYASVALSGT
-1040 VVGRISIGDWY
+1040 VVGRIAIGDWY
-1051 TSGYNDGKPVSGT
+1051 TAGYNDGKPVSGT

-1083 GDGTTATLQINVSN
+1083 GDGTTATLQINVSD
-1097 IYATARTGYT
+1097 IYATARNGYT
-1107 YGTFTPASVT
+1107 YGTFTPATVT
-1117 LQGSQDSVYVEASS
+1117 TQGTAHADITPIGTEYHYTYTHLYKAGSS
-1131 GGTDYYQAD
+1131 NTYYQAGSS
-1140 TAKTYYEAGTAE
+1140 KTYYNYGGTYSGYA
-1152 TYYDGDGGSFTVQG
+1152 GDGGYIVGRGDSVSVTPVGNAVRFKRHTK
-1166 ESEVVYPGNGTSG
+1166 SEMPTGTWYTINSSDYDLTYYVGGSSTTYYKGNGTSG
-1179 YLRGSTVTVT
+1179 YLRGTSISGYKQGTSVTVT
-1189 KQGSS
+1189 EQGSAVTVTEQGSS
-1194 VSVHTL
+1194 QYAYVSDSDGSVVRYAA
-1200 GTVHYYVRHASS
+1200 GTKV
-1212 ETPTTAWYTRQSS
+1212 T
-1225 RPSSGQYNVE
+1225 GL
-1235 YQDGGSSTYY
+1235 Y
-1245 NAGSDVTY
+1245 NAGTE
-1253 YKGDGSYVYG
+1253 
-1263 RGSSMTRYK
+1263 
-1272 AGTVTKY
+1272 
-1279 DRGNAVSVMPVGSS
+1279 VS
-1293 VSVTPVKA
+1293 
-1301 STKKNLLSTIRY
+1301 N
-1313 KAGSTVTDTYYTKS
+1313 TYYTKS

>member
-1 MEKVQCYFLNKD
+1 MEKVQCYFLDKD
-13 DAILFVRDDAI
+13 DTILFVRDDAVS
-24 TFVVEEAD
+24 FVVEEAD

-52 IGFYDIDDKLVFYE
+52 IGFYDIDNKLVFYE

-149 WQIAFSFS
+149 WQVAFSFS
-157 WEINGSEI
+157 WEIDGSQI

-191 ALKVH
+191 ALKVA

-211 DEKTDTKD
+211 DEKTDEKD

-272 RFIDFS
+272 QFIDFS

-419 SLYMTAEELEIEFTS
+419 SLYMTAEELEIEFTN

-487 HASAEALQTEFH
+487 HASAEALQTEFNTA
-499 KSNSA
+499 NSA
-504 IYSTILQT
+504 IYSRIVQT
-512 AQTLETEFGD
+512 AETFETELGS

-529 SISQTAESIQT
+529 SISQTADAIQT
-540 ELHTAQSAIYSYVVQ
+540 ELHTSQSAIYSYVVQ

-588 SQSSVYSSIRQTAEG
+588 S
-603 LQTEFGNTVSGVYAS
+603 
-618 ISASASEL
+618 
-626 KTEFSKADSKIY
+626 
-638 GAIKTSADGIKAEFG
+638 
-653 NALSGVY
+653 
-660 SSISASADEIKSE
+660 
-673 LHTSESSIYSEISQ
+673 ESSLYSEISQ
-687 TASGVRMEFGNALSG
+687 TASGIRVEFGNSLSG

-717 FHSADSSIYSKITQ
+717 FSSADSSIYSRIKQ
-731 TKNTIET
+731 TKGTIET
-738 ELHSTESSLR
+738 ELHSTESSL
-748 SSIKQEAD
+748 SSFIQQQAD
-756 RISLVVEGTG
+756 KISLVVQGTG
-766 TGASVKSAA
+766 SNASIKAAEIVAAINDAGSSVIISADHINLDGYVTAGMLETAIAAIDNIVGDLTINGALTVGGNLLAGSVDAESFSGYKVDGTSIGLGNAVNGFGTPTSSSGQISIPYTTLSGGSDTINFNIADTQYYQDGVSAA
-775 IVGAITNS
+775 
-783 GGYLTSSIKIDAD
+783 
-796 QVFIGNETSTTV
+796 
-808 IAGKCSLA
+808 
-816 DVTADYIAG
+816 YI
-825 KIATLSTLSVGAIS
+825 
-839 ATGNIVSSGGV
+839 
-850 VMAPYIYLGTTGST
+850 
-864 KNVAN
+864 
-869 AIWALRITQDGDTYK
+869 
-884 LQSQSFGSSS
+884 
-894 WSDVGTFSRA
+894 
-904 TDLTGAWASGKFT
+904 
-917 VNASPQGD
+917 
-925 SYWTEIVQGSAT
+925 
-937 RDGNAYTVPIVASD
+937 
-951 SGSGGN
+951 
-957 TYATGRSVYVDA
+957 
-969 SQVYT
+969 
-974 DGYDDGWDEARAKV
+974 DGWDAARAKV
-988 VPPAQAASG
+988 VPPSQG
-997 EVTSF
+997 TDTSF
-1002 TFKAPSATK
+1002 EVKVPSATEG
-1011 DEQQTYTFS
+1011 DQQTYTFT

-1026 PSGSGYASVALSGT
+1026 PSSSGYASVALSGT

-1051 TSGYNDGKPVSGT
+1051 TAGYTAGQGDVTLSASGWTGPSGTNTVTATNGQTLPISLPTFSVSGGTTFTNHKTTVYFSTASVSAPLKSKEVDATSEYNDGYTAGAGDVTLSAGGWTGPSGT
-1064 AGGRTSGVSALV
+1064 NTVTASNGETQVIHLPPFTTSG
-1076 HDFTITK
+1076 
-1083 GDGTTATLQINVSN
+1083 GTSFNTSHKTTVNFS
-1097 IYATARTGYT
+1097 T
-1107 YGTFTPASVT
+1107 ASVT
-1117 LQGSQDSVYVEASS
+1117 SGPLASKEVDASSVYNEGYTDGYDAAAGASYDHMTFSSSDIGDPSSDSNPGSVRCTAYDGSDTTIDYGTLYLYLTQGSWNSS
-1131 GGTDYYQAD
+1131 N
-1140 TAKTYYEAGTAE
+1140 K
-1152 TYYDGDGGSFTVQG
+1152 
-1166 ESEVVYPGNGTSG
+1166 
-1179 YLRGSTVTVT
+1179 
-1189 KQGSS
+1189 
-1194 VSVHTL
+1194 
-1200 GTVHYYVRHASS
+1200 
-1212 ETPTTAWYTRQSS
+1212 
-1225 RPSSGQYNVE
+1225 
-1235 YQDGGSSTYY
+1235 
-1245 NAGSDVTY
+1245 
-1253 YKGDGSYVYG
+1253 
-1263 RGSSMTRYK
+1263 K
-1272 AGTVTKY
+1272 AINI
-1279 DRGNAVSVMPVGSS
+1279 RVGSS
-1293 VSVTPVKA
+1293 SGNRIARLWVTAPSSSVDVGTPYINNNAQGYIRAAVKV
-1301 STKKNLLSTIRY
+1301 N
-1313 KAGSTVTDTYYTKS
+1313 GQTYYGSAVKLTSSQISSWGGPI